1 MNDRLFPETG
11 LTPEDVKQALLA
23 AKAGDIDWR
32 TGRTPMYVFYA
43 GEEAYGVTKDAFN
56 LYFTETALAAKAYPS
71 LRRFES
77 EVVRMAAEILGGN
90 DDTTGSMSSG
100 GTESIFLAVKTARD
114 HARAERK
121 LQGRPALVMAE
132 TAHPAFDKAAHYMD
146 LDVIRVKMRGDY
158 RADVDALA
166 KAIDA
171 RTLMLVG
178 SAPCFPF
185 GVVDP
190 ITEIARLAAARGVW
204 MHVDACVGGFLAP
217 FVKKLGH
224 PMPDFDLSVP
234 GVWSLSADLHKLGFS
249 AKPASVILYR
259 DAALHRH
266 QGFRFEDWPRG
277 LYEVPTFTGT
287 RPGGAIAAAWA
298 TLKHLGTSGY
308 TDIARR
314 IMSVRQRLQTGITAI
329 PGLKL
334 IGDPE
339 LCIFSYGADGLDVAA
354 IADGLTDKGWLVGR
368 NARPPAIHVMLTPVH
383 EAMVEDYLRDL
394 REVAERVRSGALTT
408 RGVAAT
414 Y

>member
-1 MNDRLFPETG
+1 MTTLPTTG
-11 LTPEDVKQALLA
+11 ASWDALEREMSEARRADVDWRRGRTAVYIHY
-23 AKAGDIDWR
+23 AGDDVLDIAKR
-32 TGRTPMYVFYA
+32 AYA
-43 GEEAYGVTKDAFN
+43 MFFSENGLGPRAFQS
-56 LYFTETALAAKAYPS
+56 LAK
-71 LRRFES
+71 FES
-77 EVVRMAAEILGGN
+77 DVVGWTLGLLN
-90 DDTTGSMSSG
+90 GSPDAQGALTSG
-100 GTESIFLAVKTARD
+100 GTESIFLAVMTARD
-114 HARAERK
+114 WARANKR
-121 LQGRPALVMAE
+121 GGATPRIVAAN
-132 TAHPAFDKAAHYMD
+132 TAHPAFNKAAHWLGMEVVRVPVGAD
-146 LDVIRVKMRGDY
+146 LRPDVAAM
-158 RADVDALA
+158 AA
-166 KAIDA
+166 AI
-171 RTLMLVG
+171 TPETVMLVG
-178 SAPCFPF
+178 SAPAYPY
-185 GVVDP
+185 GMVDP
-190 ITEIARLAAARGVW
+190 IPELGRLAERHDLW
-204 MHVDACVGGFLAP
+204 LHVDACVGGFLAP

-368 NARPPAIHVMLTPVH
+368 NARPPAIHFMLTPVH